1 MTTPP
6 QGPWGPGQPGGQP
19 GGQQGGQPGQG
30 GWGQQQPP
38 QGGGWGQR
46 PPAQQPPAQP
56 PAPPQ
61 QGQPQPGQ
69 GGAGWGQ
76 QPGQGQPPQQGG
88 QGWGQRPGQ
97 QSPQQGGY
105 QQQQWGQNKPGQQ
118 PGWQQQ
124 HSQQQPWQTGGPGG
138 KGPGGGGFGKD
149 KMPLF
154 IGGGVIGVVLIGL
167 LVFLGIKALGGDDKK
182 EADPL
187 PTNNTQ
193 PTDAPTTPDG
203 DPTQA
208 PPAGQLGNATGQA
221 KTATDKLQG
230 AGFQCSDLFN
240 GPQGAH
246 RGCFKYDGPKTAEV
260 VFQFQSDGTII
271 GVRIRSYDSDNVNN
285 AGVTFDQAL
294 QAIGNDAFGGSEV
307 AKVQQAVKTGQK
319 NQKVGSTWGEFRLSN
334 YGGDLSLS
342 GGKSGS
348 DSFEMP
354 RKKFDITEAQLNAAL
369 KAKKYACTS
378 LCKKTV
384 GKYGSQLI
392 DGYGS
397 SSGGLSSFDIRVSG
411 EGDDIKAA
419 MPGAIADGFG
429 VLKGPDV
436 AALKD
441 YVSSHSDGKSYAG
454 YVSGWRVEIT
464 GNDTDSDYGS
474 RSISI
479 RSENFYV

>member
-46 PPAQQPPAQP
+46 PPAQQPAQQP
-56 PAPPQ
+56 PVPPQ
-61 QGQPQPGQ
+61 QGQPPQQ
-69 GGAGWGQ
+69 GWGQ
-76 QPGQGQPPQQGG
+76 QPGQGQPTPG
-88 QGWGQRPGQ
+88 GWGQQPQ
-97 QSPQQGGY
+97 APQQGGY
-105 QQQQWGQNKPGQQ
+105 QQQPWSQNKPGQQPGQQ

-124 HSQQQPWQTGGPGG
+124 HAQQPWQPGGPGG

-154 IGGGVIGVVLIGL
+154 IGGGVVGVVLIGL
-167 LVFLGIKALGGDDKK
+167 LVFLGVKALGGDDKK
-182 EADPL
+182 EADNP
-187 PTNNTQ
+187 PATTSTQ
-193 PTDAPTTPDG
+193 PTDAPTDGASTPGG
-203 DPTQA
+203 DQTTAPTN
-208 PPAGQLGNATGQA
+208 GELGNATGQA
-221 KTATDKLQG
+221 KTATEKLQA
-230 AGFQCSDLFN
+230 AGFGCSDLFN

-246 RGCFKYDGPKTAEV
+246 RGCFKYDGAKSAEV
-260 VFQFQSDGTII
+260 IFQFQSDGTII
-271 GVRIRSYDSDNVNN
+271 GVKIRSEDNDNVNN
-285 AGVTFDQAL
+285 AAVTFDAAL
-294 QAIGNDAFGGSEV
+294 QAIGNDTFGGSEV

-319 NQKVGSTWGEFRLSN
+319 RTKVGSTWGEFELTN
-334 YGGDLSLS
+334 YGDDLQMS

-354 RKKFDITEAQLNAAL
+354 RKQFQITEAQLNAAL
-369 KAKKYACTS
+369 KAKKYTCTS

-397 SSGGLSSFDIRVSG
+397 SNGGLSSFDIRVSG
-411 EGDDIKAA
+411 DPNDVKAA

-429 VLKGPDV
+429 ILKGPDV
-436 AALKD
+436 EALKS
-441 YVSSHSDGKSYAG
+441 YVTSHSDGKSYAG

-464 GNDTDSDYGS
+464 GDTSDSDYGS
-474 RSISI
+474 RTVSI
-479 RSENFYV
+479 RYESFYV